1 MTVGI
6 CIIAHSPLA
15 SALKTCCRHIYSA
28 TNDTAADNIVV
39 YDVPSDIDFE
49 TGIAEARS
57 LVAPLLETREGVL
70 VFTDLLGATPG
81 NIAQKLLEE
90 PRVALVAGVNLP
102 GVVTAL
108 NVEADAPLNR
118 VMLLAEGGV
127 HSAVSTAIGR
137 AE

>member
-28 TNDTAADNIVV
+28 TNDTAADDIVV

-49 TGIAEARS
+49 TGVAEARA
-57 LVAPLLETREGVL
+57 LVAPLLKTCEGVL
-70 VFTDLLGATPG
+70 VFTDLLGSTPG
-81 NIAQKLLEE
+81 NIAQKLLED
-90 PRVALVAGVNLP
+90 PKIALVAGVNLP

-108 NVEADAPLNR
+108 NIGADAPLNR

-127 HSAVSTAIGR
+127 HGAVSTSLGR
-137 AE
+137 SE